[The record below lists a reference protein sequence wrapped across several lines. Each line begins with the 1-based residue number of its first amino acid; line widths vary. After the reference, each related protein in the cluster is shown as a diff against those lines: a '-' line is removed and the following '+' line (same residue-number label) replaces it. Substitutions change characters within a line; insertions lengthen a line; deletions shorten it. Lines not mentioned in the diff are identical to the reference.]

1 MPHKSKRKDRAW
13 HKRYM
18 RLKSEAARPKQSKAV
33 TPKFEGWQGIGNGE
47 YIGSYVEP

>member
-1 MPHKSKRKDRAW
+1 MPYKSKRKDRAW
-13 HKRYM
+13 HKSYM
-18 RLKSEAARPKQSKAV
+18 RLKSKAV